1 MRDTPLNLLAPA
13 PVSPHNYRQ
22 AVHNMHPGESERS
35 DALSQSQEIFDPL
48 ILLRQHEELDA
59 VDTTITSSHDSE
71 VPLTTR
77 SGENQLSGTF
87 RQERESLNTEGTHTS
102 PEDHR
107 QSVPSAQGR
116 ESQSLGIF
124 WQGHEELNTLEH
136 ATLGGDDEAMA
147 EDGGLEGRIPCDEQK
162 GSRGVRCWRRIK
174 MGWEG
179 VKNTAKDAHAAQLSI
194 FGIGPHTVRFIHG
207 LK

>member
-77 SGENQLSGTF
+77 SGENQLS
-87 RQERESLNTEGTHTS
+87 
-102 PEDHR
+102 EDHR

-136 ATLGGDDEAMA
+136 ATLGGNDEAMA